1 MDDRT
6 RAQLMF
12 GNRGYHRHGQ
22 SIISS
27 PTLDSFAERLDHN
40 SPILRYLSPPSSS
53 SVVQSPLSAVENL
66 TERSPPSVLY
76 GTPVKAMEGE
86 EVMVMD
92 GVLMKGGG
100 GGRSNARGSASASG
114 SSSSSGSSGKSRY
127 KTEICHAWEDSA
139 NCRHGSKCQ
148 FAHGKE
154 DLRPHRLA
162 VKNKTDLPVN
172 TKFRF
177 VPQVVAPPMVTKIAQ
192 SITKTASPVT
202 PKNISKALL
211 VTSITSKEWLPQD
224 DGIEVSKLGQVPPSN
239 EESKPISRKDEK
251 KEAARQEALLAA
263 AASLTSMD
271 EEDPLTNNY
280 GDASSRS
287 LN

>member
-27 PTLDSFAERLDHN
+27 PTLDSFADRLDHN

-162 VKNKTDLPVN
+162 VKNKTD
-172 TKFRF
+172 
-177 VPQVVAPPMVTKIAQ
+177 VVAPPMVTKIAQ

-224 DGIEVSKLGQVPPSN
+224 DGIEVTLPSSPTEVP
-239 EESKPISRKDEK
+239 SRKKTNAYINRILAGPTTKSRLPVFDEFC
-251 KEAARQEALLAA
+251 
-263 AASLTSMD
+263 
-271 EEDPLTNNY
+271 PV
-280 GDASSRS
+280 
-287 LN
+287 

>member
-27 PTLDSFAERLDHN
+27 PTLDSFADRLDHN

-148 FAHGKE
+148 VI
-154 DLRPHRLA
+154 LY
-162 VKNKTDLPVN
+162 
-172 TKFRF
+172 
-177 VPQVVAPPMVTKIAQ
+177 
-192 SITKTASPVT
+192 
-202 PKNISKALL
+202 ISL
-211 VTSITSKEWLPQD
+211 SFCR
-224 DGIEVSKLGQVPPSN
+224 SN
-239 EESKPISRKDEK
+239 V
-251 KEAARQEALLAA
+251 LFFFFF
-263 AASLTSMD
+263 
-271 EEDPLTNNY
+271 
-280 GDASSRS
+280 
-287 LN
+287 